1 MLFCETRAT
10 LKLSSLKL
18 KTKGMFMKL
27 LTRKGLTAAMAAV
40 AISMTSVTAA
50 PVAFA
55 QDSSSTT
62 KGDKDSKDSTNALES
77 IVDAIELVA
86 RLFGGITKLQG
97 NFDKFFK
104 GLGSA

>member
-1 MLFCETRAT
+1 
-10 LKLSSLKL
+10 
-18 KTKGMFMKL
+18 MKL

-55 QDSSSTT
+55 QDLSSTT
-62 KGDKDSKDSTNALES
+62 KDDKDGKKDSTNALES